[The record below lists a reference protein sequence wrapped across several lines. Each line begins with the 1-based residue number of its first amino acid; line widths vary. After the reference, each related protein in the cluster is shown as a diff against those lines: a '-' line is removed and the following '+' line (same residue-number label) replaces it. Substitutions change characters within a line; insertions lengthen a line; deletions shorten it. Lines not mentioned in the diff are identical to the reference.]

1 MGLGS
6 RPEWLRFEGENE
18 GLFYVLVQI
27 PSSVLL
33 FFGLKVLA
41 GRDEEELSCWG
52 WFVMEGEV

>member
-1 MGLGS
+1 MKGCS
-6 RPEWLRFEGENE
+6 MFWFRFRVRY
-18 GLFYVLVQI
+18 LF
-27 PSSVLL
+27 